1 MIWWNGEP
9 LPIPAAPLQ
18 YSYRDIEGANSG
30 QTLGGS
36 YSKKVIARKEDVL
49 ATWSDLTAEEAAII
63 ARIKNSVYGSLTFYS
78 PQLGRF
84 ITRTVYTE
92 DVSAE
97 ITSATFDGG
106 ALRTDTSLSV
116 QFRQR

>member
-1 MIWWNGEP
+1 MLWWNGEP

-30 QTLGGS
+30 QTLGGV

-49 ATWSDLTAEEAAII
+49 ATWSDLTAKEAAII
-63 ARIKNSVYGSLTFYS
+63 AKIKGSVYGSLTFYS
-78 PQLGRF
+78 VQLRRF
-84 ITRTVYTE
+84 VTRTVYTE
-92 DVSAE
+92 DISAE
-97 ITSATFDGG
+97 IISAAFGG
-106 ALRTDTSLSV
+106 GTLKTDTSLSV